1 MCGIVGVWDFKN
13 KINPDLLIKTRD
25 TLKHRGPDDAGIF
38 IDEKNN
44 LGLGHQRLSILD
56 LTQAGHQPMEIGNLV
71 ITYNGEVYNFK
82 EIRKELEKRG
92 YNFLSNSDTEVIL
105 KSYLAWGTNCLEK
118 FRGMFAFGIWDKEK
132 KRLILVRDRTG
143 IKPLYYYFNENLFIF
158 ASEIKAIISHP
169 QVKKE
174 INFNALASF
183 LQFGYISAPYSIF
196 KNIWKLEAGHILEI
210 DKNKKLRK
218 RKYWDVSNFYLKQ
231 NNSKNQKLNEIT
243 IQNELERILTESFK
257 LRMISDVEVG
267 MFLSGGLDSSLVS
280 AILAKKLGYKL
291 KTFTIGFYE
300 EEFNEAPYA
309 QKIAQYLGTEHH
321 EKYCTKEEAMKII
334 PRLPEIY
341 DEPFGDSSAIPTILL
356 AQFTKKYL
364 KVSLSADGGDEIF
377 IGYDR
382 YWRNVEI
389 FQKINRTSPF
399 FLIKPFLKFISPDLL
414 AQFYKKLN
422 FILPKQTN
430 IRNKILKLKEVL
442 KNQKDFVNLYYLAG
456 LSYWLPTEIKKLLNN
471 KFNKEHNSLFIN
483 FTREKKMDNFSL
495 MQLIDYKTYLPDDI
509 LVKIDRATM
518 SVGLEGRDPLLD
530 NKIIEFV
537 AQLPS
542 EFKYR
547 NGVSKYIM
555 RNILYKYIPKEL
567 LNRPKQ
573 GFGIPIDNWFKKDL
587 KPLLNNYVNEKRIKR
602 DGIFNWPTIKD
613 ELNGY
618 YKGAAHVSKLWFILV
633 FQMWKEKW
641 LK

>member
-547 NGVSKYIM
+547 NEVSKYIM